1 MLKHSRIEMKYYSQ
15 YRSHDLFELQESLS
29 GLSKSNRWVKLADHL
44 PWGRIEKEYNKRL
57 RNSHNGAGNKPARMV
72 VGALIVKH
80 VEKLSDEK
88 TIQAIQENP
97 YMQYLLGLEKF
108 TEKPV
113 FVPELLV
120 LVRQRFPPPS
130 RHEDGHAHRKRSC
143 PPPRLE
149 EDVAV
154 GGIAY
159 LHGFSRPVLHGNKPV
174 EIVVAEGFLW
184 VVVSP
189 A

>member
-1 MLKHSRIEMKYYSQ
+1 MKYYSQ
-15 YRSHDLFELQESLS
+15 YLSHDLFELQESLS

-44 PWGRIEKEYNKRL
+44 PWDRIEKEYNKRL

-97 YMQYLLGLEKF
+97 YMQYLLGLEKC

-113 FVPELLV
+113 FVPEFFVFGNYRLLIGEFY
-120 LVRQRFPPPS
+120 LNLQRRDDVIDETRAMIDAS
-130 RHEDGHAHRKRSC
+130 RFTIHTN
-143 PPPRLE
+143 
-149 EDVAV
+149 
-154 GGIAY
+154 I
-159 LHGFSRPVLHGNKPV
+159 
-174 EIVVAEGFLW
+174 
-184 VVVSP
+184 
-189 A
+189 